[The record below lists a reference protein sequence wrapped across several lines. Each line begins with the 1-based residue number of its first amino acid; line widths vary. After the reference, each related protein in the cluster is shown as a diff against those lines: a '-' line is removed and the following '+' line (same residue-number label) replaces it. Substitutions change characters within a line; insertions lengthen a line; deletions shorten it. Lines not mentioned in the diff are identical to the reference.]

1 MEMESEK
8 KAVFKK
14 QTVFIDA
21 RLMFYAGVGRYLRE
35 LVYNICEIDRDI
47 SFYLLGDKKKL
58 AEFIESDKSGVL
70 SMERFTLLDSRAKKY
85 SFGEQF
91 TLHYFFMK
99 YSKKVDLFFC
109 PHFNVPLFYLPKN
122 SVVTVHDLTFFK
134 FPSYFGNVKT
144 FIAKILLK
152 RTLKKAK
159 KIIAVSNFVKED
171 IITMFGTDDNFTKIL
186 EDKITVIYQG
196 LGKNFAPVAEDE
208 TLRFKTEKNL
218 GRYILY
224 CGNRKKH
231 KNITGLLKAFDA
243 AKKDLPGI
251 KLAIIG
257 SKFKDYD
264 FVDKYI
270 EENNIRDIV
279 QLKDVSDYEL
289 RLYYGSAEAFVFF
302 SLSEGF
308 GFAPLEAAS
317 CGAPLILSS
326 AAALPE
332 VFAGAAVFVDPY
344 DIADMAGAI
353 RRVVSNK
360 SLREELKGKSLGLA
374 GKYSYTDTA
383 AKTIEVFKEITE

>member
-1 MEMESEK
+1 MELEK
-8 KAVFKK
+8 KAVSKK

-21 RLMFYAGVGRYLRE
+21 RLIFYAGVGRYLRE
-35 LVYNICEIDRDI
+35 LIYNICEIDKDI

-58 AEFIESDKSGVL
+58 AEFIESDKSDVL

-91 TLHYFFMK
+91 VLQYLFIK
-99 YSKKVDLFFC
+99 YSKRVDLFFC

-134 FPSYFGNVKT
+134 FSSYFGNIKT

-152 RTLKKAK
+152 RTLKNAQ
-159 KIIAVSNFVKED
+159 KIITDSNFVKKD
-171 IITMFGTDDNFTKIL
+171 IIAMFGINENLVKIL
-186 EDKITVIYQG
+186 EDKIEVVYPG
-196 LGKNFAPVAEDE
+196 LGKSFAPVTEDE
-208 TLRFKTEKNL
+208 VLRFKTEKKL
-218 GRYILY
+218 GQYILY

-231 KNITGLLKAFDA
+231 KNIVNMIKAFDV
-243 AKKDLPGI
+243 AKKDLPDI
-251 KLAIIG
+251 KLVIIG
-257 SKFKDYD
+257 LRFKEHD
-264 FVDKYI
+264 FADKYI

-279 QLKDVSDYEL
+279 QLKNVPDDEL
-289 RLYYGSAEAFVFF
+289 RLYYGAAEAFAFF

-317 CGAPLILSS
+317 CGTPLILSS

-332 VFAGAAVFVDPY
+332 VFAGAAIFTDPC
-344 DIADMAGAI
+344 DIMDMADAI
-353 RRVVSNK
+353 KRVVSDKTLKKELKVK
-360 SLREELKGKSLGLA
+360 SLELA

-383 AKTIEVFKEITE
+383 VKTIKVFMQVTR